1 MSKTEISIDSRDAL
15 HFQEDLFLSQFSLP
29 HDLPNCLNQKL
40 RISFNSLKIK
50 KKKLHLITICN
61 YILFSYMFIVL
72 WIVSSIMV
80 RNLFVSL

>member
-15 HFQEDLFLSQFSLP
+15 HFQEAPFLSQFPLP
-29 HDLPNCLNQKL
+29 HDLRNCLNQKL

-50 KKKLHLITICN
+50 KKKHFITIFA
-61 YILFSYMFIVL
+61 YVFIVL
-72 WIVSSIMV
+72 WIVSSIMA